1 MTWTIESV
9 NKVAGREDFR
19 SFAWREKAW
28 AAKYGC
34 EARQTGRT
42 EYALCHAIAAAL
54 NGEKVLFCAYSTP
67 YATQLLDRCSALIR
81 RLHRAPQRINA
92 KALSILGAGSIT
104 FQGTDERRE
113 RKDEFWGLIVRDHF
127 LPGEAPPRQCAHRI
141 HQNSKVCNLCGEK
154 LRGLNL
160 ERARLQRALRR
171 DDPKIAAKMGV
182 L

>member
-9 NKVAGREDFR
+9 NKAAGREDFR

-28 AAKYGC
+28 AARYGC

-42 EYALCHAIAAAL
+42 EYALCHAVAAAL
-54 NGEKVLFCAYSTP
+54 NGEKVLFYAYSAK
-67 YATQLLDRCSALIR
+67 YAAQLLVRCAELVR
-81 RLHRAPQRINA
+81 RLRQISQ
-92 KALSILGAGSIT
+92 KYTVDTLSIAGAGSIT
-104 FQGTDERRE
+104 FRSVNEASETKGQ
-113 RKDEFWGLIVRDHF
+113 FWGLIAQDHF
-127 LPGEAPPRQCAHRI
+127 TADIAPTGLCAHRI